1 MFPNEAADWELVRH
15 IFYQPY
21 FMLYGEVFAGD
32 IDPECDPDCE
42 EYGKCA
48 EEDLVPCHVGRWV
61 TPIVMTIYLLVAN
74 LLLLNLLIATFNTIY
89 NSAQQVSQQFWHF
102 QRFTVV
108 LEYEEKPVV
117 PAPLTFLCH
126 AHRTLRYLYRA
137 CKGRLHFYRTGLKL
151 FLNKTD
157 LERLYDFEEEC
168 AEGLMEQKE
177 REAAKTETAMI
188 RNLQVWSQSAFSLL
202 LQFT

>member
-1 MFPNEAADWELVRH
+1 M
-15 IFYQPY
+15 
-21 FMLYGEVFAGD
+21 
-32 IDPECDPDCE
+32 
-42 EYGKCA
+42 
-48 EEDLVPCHVGRWV
+48 
-61 TPIVMTIYLLVAN
+61 
-74 LLLLNLLIATFNTIY
+74 
-89 NSAQQVSQQFWHF
+89 
-102 QRFTVV
+102 V

-188 RNLQVWSQSAFSLL
+188 RNLQVWSQNDFSFMRSVTIYKNNIISTNKDIALRVS
-202 LQFT
+202 T

>member
-1 MFPNEAADWELVRH
+1 MKSQQNLIELVTR
-15 IFYQPY
+15 P
-21 FMLYGEVFAGD
+21 G
-32 IDPECDPDCE
+32 
-42 EYGKCA
+42 
-48 EEDLVPCHVGRWV
+48 
-61 TPIVMTIYLLVAN
+61 
-74 LLLLNLLIATFNTIY
+74 
-89 NSAQQVSQQFWHF
+89 HF

-188 RNLQVWSQSAFSLL
+188 RNLQVWSQNAFSFL
-202 LQFT
+202 LQFI

>member
-1 MFPNEAADWELVRH
+1 
-15 IFYQPY
+15 
-21 FMLYGEVFAGD
+21 
-32 IDPECDPDCE
+32 
-42 EYGKCA
+42 
-48 EEDLVPCHVGRWV
+48 
-61 TPIVMTIYLLVAN
+61 MTRPG
-74 LLLLNLLIATFNTIY
+74 
-89 NSAQQVSQQFWHF
+89 HF

-168 AEGLMEQKE
+168 VEQYVHKLE
-177 REAAKTETAMI
+177 DSKSKNIEVGSKD
-188 RNLQVWSQSAFSLL
+188 
-202 LQFT
+202 